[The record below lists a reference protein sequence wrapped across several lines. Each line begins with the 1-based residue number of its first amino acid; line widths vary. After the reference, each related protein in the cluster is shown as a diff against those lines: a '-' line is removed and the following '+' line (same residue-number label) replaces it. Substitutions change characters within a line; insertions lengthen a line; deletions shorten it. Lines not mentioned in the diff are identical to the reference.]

1 MPRFFCWR
9 GWTAS
14 LLFLAVL
21 VLGISCAKM
30 PRRWAEEKKYQIH
43 GVVVR
48 VDQQAQTATIRHEE
62 IKGWMEAMTMEF
74 PVPSKEEFARLSRG
88 QTIRA
93 TVFVRDLDYHVGD
106 IQIESK

>member
-1 MPRFFCWR
+1 MPDR
-9 GWTAS
+9 GAN
-14 LLFLAVL
+14 
-21 VLGISCAKM
+21 
-30 PRRWAEEKKYQIH
+30 ENKYQLH

-48 VDQQAQTATIRHEE
+48 LDQQARTVTVKHEE

-93 TVFVRDLDYHVGD
+93 TVFVRDLDYHLGD
-106 IQIESK
+106 IQIESH